1 MKLSHYIYLY
11 CMRATL
17 SVLAVAAMA
26 SCVDDESLCVE
37 DRPGYTEGHDVWLAL
52 SISNQGTAESH
63 SLSRAS
69 ATDDPSGHPDETASA
84 AENHIDK
91 NDLTLMFL
99 DEDTYCIKTLSPSD
113 ITLTAVNADN
123 GEYRVVTKINRSY
136 FDFAGNSG
144 NFYLLAI
151 ANTRGIN
158 RSDLAADPVGNGTF
172 MKSLR
177 EISDML
183 RAFSFDGLI
192 SQDSASP
199 WIPDIDGKRH
209 IPMAGLQ
216 KMTVSKAQLDN
227 ASSPDN
233 TIDLGEISMQR
244 AMAKIRILDGIRF
257 QDRLPSPTHIESV
270 SFCSGTGKGAYMPSV
285 SQCPT
290 WAIGT
295 ATVETATKPSPVGA
309 WHNALLNIPTR
320 QHQFT
325 DDADGKQYYAFSCY
339 TPEAA
344 VWDMRNS
351 GTRPYLDIVTLS
363 DDGERRNHTIYLDRV
378 MPQRDMARNHI
389 YQFTVT
395 MSEQSVIE
403 LDYTVCEWNTVTSGD
418 ISFN

>member
-1 MKLSHYIYLY
+1 MKLSHYIYLH

-17 SVLAVAAMA
+17 TVLAVAAMA
-26 SCVDDESLCVE
+26 SCVDDESLCEE

-52 SISNQGTAESH
+52 SISNQGTAESR
-63 SLSRAS
+63 SMSRAS
-69 ATDDPSGHPDETASA
+69 STDDPSGHPDETASA

-91 NDLTLMFL
+91 NDLTLMLL
-99 DEDTYCIKTLSPSD
+99 DEKTQCIKTLTPSD
-113 ITLTAVNADN
+113 ITLTAVNADK

-136 FDFAGNSG
+136 FDFAGKSG
-144 NFYLLAI
+144 DFYLLAI

-158 RSDLAADPVGNGTF
+158 RTDLTAESIGYGTF

-183 RAFSFDGLI
+183 RTFSFDGLV
-192 SQDSASP
+192 SQGNASP
-199 WIPDIDGKRH
+199 WLPDIEGKRH

-216 KMTVSKAQLDN
+216 KMTVSRTQLDN

-233 TIDLGEISMQR
+233 TIDLGEINMQR
-244 AMAKIRILDGIRF
+244 ALAKIRILDGVRF

-270 SFCSGTGKGAYMPSV
+270 SFCSGTGKGTYMPSV
-285 SQCPT
+285 SQCPA
-290 WAIGT
+290 WANGT

-309 WHNALLNIPTR
+309 WHNTSLRMPTR
-320 QHQFT
+320 QHLLT
-325 DDADGKQYYAFSCY
+325 NDSDGKQYDAFSCY
-339 TPEAA
+339 TPETA
-344 VWDMRNS
+344 VWDMRDS
-351 GTRPYLDIVTLS
+351 GSRPYLEIVTLS
-363 DDGERRNHTIYLDRV
+363 DNGQRKNHTVYLDRV
-378 MPQRDMARNHI
+378 MTQRDMARNHI

-395 MSEQSVIE
+395 MSEQSVIQ